1 MRREAARGE
10 ILNCLDRVGIRRA
23 AKRLTDYPHQLS
35 GGERQRVM
43 IAMALLTRPELLIAD
58 EPTTALDVSVRAQI
72 LQLLRE
78 LQGELNMGML
88 FITHNLSIVR
98 KLAHRV
104 AVMQNGRCVEKI
116 TPLRCLPHPLILTQ
130 KLLNSEPS
138 GDPVPLPEPAS
149 TLLDVEQLQVAF
161 PIRKGIL
168 KRIVDHNVVV
178 KTSVLRY
185 GRVKHWV

>member
-1 MRREAARGE
+1 
-10 ILNCLDRVGIRRA
+10 
-23 AKRLTDYPHQLS
+23 
-35 GGERQRVM
+35 
-43 IAMALLTRPELLIAD
+43 
-58 EPTTALDVSVRAQI
+58 
-72 LQLLRE
+72 
-78 LQGELNMGML
+78 MGML

-104 AVMQNGRCVEKI
+104 AVMQNGRCVEQI
-116 TPLRCLPHPLILTQ
+116 TPLRYCITHSSLHT

-185 GRVKHWV
+185 ERVKHWV

>member
-1 MRREAARGE
+1 
-10 ILNCLDRVGIRRA
+10 
-23 AKRLTDYPHQLS
+23 
-35 GGERQRVM
+35 
-43 IAMALLTRPELLIAD
+43 
-58 EPTTALDVSVRAQI
+58 
-72 LQLLRE
+72 
-78 LQGELNMGML
+78 ML

-104 AVMQNGRCVEKI
+104 AVMQNGRCVEQNYAA
-116 TPLRCLPHPLILTQ
+116 TLFASPTHPYTQ

-178 KTSVLRY
+178 KNISFTLRA
-185 GRVKHWV
+185 GETLGLV